1 MTSKLGGRP
10 TKDAPISDGFNPAK
24 RLGKQDIM
32 AFRRERDAALRKERE
47 GLAAKAREKAKR
59 DDESPEDVKD
69 LDDEASAY
77 QMLQDLRYGYRNS
90 VGPGGKKGK
99 QRLVELMES
108 DAEFKFVVK
117 ELMKIESAL
126 MAAKA
131 RKNEEPGGSGQQN
144 FFVILKG
151 LEDEKKFLP
160 VRDKTVDMAQIT
172 NAINPEETRYEA
184 EETVD
189 QRAAPEMLLGRNTE
203 GEDEDRPSVPPEN

>member
-10 TKDAPISDGFNPAK
+10 TKDAPISDAFNPVKKLA
-24 RLGKQDIM
+24 RQDIA

-47 GLAAKAREKAKR
+47 EEALKSRAKAKV
-59 DDESPEDVKD
+59 DDETSETEKD
-69 LDDEASAY
+69 LDDEKSAY

-108 DAEFKFVVK
+108 DTEFKFVVK

-126 MAAKA
+126 MSAKA
-131 RKNEEPGGSGQQN
+131 RKNEEPGGVGQQN

-151 LEDEKKFLP
+151 LEDEKKFLGA
-160 VRDKTVDMAQIT
+160 VDKTVDMKQISQ
-172 NAINPEETRYEA
+172 AINPEENSYEP
-184 EETVD
+184 EED
-189 QRAAPEMLLGRNTE
+189 ANQREAPEMLLGRLG
-203 GEDEDRPSVPPEN
+203 GEE

>member
-10 TKDAPISDGFNPAK
+10 TKDAPISDAFNPVKKLA
-24 RLGKQDIM
+24 RQDIA

-47 GLAAKAREKAKR
+47 EEALKSRAKAAK
-59 DDESPEDVKD
+59 DDEALESEKD
-69 LDDEASAY
+69 LDDEKSAY

-108 DAEFKFVVK
+108 DTEFKFVVK

-126 MAAKA
+126 MSAKA
-131 RKNEEPGGSGQQN
+131 RKNEEPGGVGQQN

-151 LEDEKKFLP
+151 LEDEKKFLGT
-160 VRDKTVDMAQIT
+160 VDKTVDMKQISQ
-172 NAINPEETRYEA
+172 AINPEENSYEP
-184 EETVD
+184 EEEVN
-189 QRAAPEMLLGRNTE
+189 QREAPEMLLGRL
-203 GEDEDRPSVPPEN
+203 GEES

>member
-1 MTSKLGGRP
+1 VTSKLGGRP
-10 TKDAPISDGFNPAK
+10 TKDAPISDAFNPVKKLA
-24 RLGKQDIM
+24 RQDIA

-47 GLAAKAREKAKR
+47 AEVLKSRKKAKA
-59 DDESPEDVKD
+59 DDETPDSEKD
-69 LDDEASAY
+69 LDDEKSAY

-108 DAEFKFVVK
+108 DTEFKFVVK

-131 RKNEEPGGSGQQN
+131 RKNEEPGGVGQQN

-151 LEDEKKFLP
+151 LEDEKKFLGP
-160 VRDKTVDMAQIT
+160 VDKTVDMKQISK
-172 NAINPEETRYEA
+172 AINPEENSYEP
-184 EETVD
+184 EEEVS
-189 QRAAPEMLLGRNTE
+189 QRDAPEMLLGRLG
-203 GEDEDRPSVPPEN
+203 GES

>member
-10 TKDAPISDGFNPAK
+10 TKDAPISDAFNPVK
-24 RLGKQDIM
+24 KLGRQDIA
-32 AFRRERDAALRKERE
+32 AFRRARDAEQRKERE
-47 GLAAKAREKAKR
+47 ELALISRKNAKEA
-59 DDESPEDVKD
+59 DEGVDTEKD
-69 LDDEASAY
+69 LDDEKSAY

-108 DAEFKFVVK
+108 DTEFKFVVK

-126 MAAKA
+126 MSAKA
-131 RKNEEPGGSGQQN
+131 RKNEEPGGIGQQN

-160 VRDKTVDMAQIT
+160 VGDKTVDMRQIT
-172 NAINPEETRYEA
+172 QAINPEENTGYEA
-184 EETVD
+184 EEEVS
-189 QRAAPEMLLGRNTE
+189 QRDAPEMLLGRLG
-203 GEDEDRPSVPPEN
+203 GEDGPT

>member
-10 TKDAPISDGFNPAK
+10 TKDAPISDAFNPAK
-24 RLGKQDIM
+24 KLSRQDIA
-32 AFRRERDAALRKERE
+32 AFRRERDAIKKQERE
-47 GLAAKAREKAKR
+47 GLAQKAREKAVK
-59 DDESPEDVKD
+59 DDEAPEVEE
-69 LDDEASAY
+69 LDDEKSAY

-108 DAEFKFVVK
+108 DTEFKFVVK

-131 RKNEEPGGSGQQN
+131 RKNEEPGGVVQQN

-151 LEDEKKFLP
+151 LEDEKKYLP
-160 VRDKTVDMAQIT
+160 LGDKTVDMAQIRH
-172 NAINPEETRYEA
+172 AISPEETSYEP
-184 EETVD
+184 EEEVS
-189 QRAAPEMLLGRNTE
+189 QRDAPEMLLGRVNSEE
-203 GEDEDRPSVPPEN
+203 GL